1 MQRKTEKEFKLTG
14 SDEPM
19 MEDIETPNSDESE
32 TQPMK
37 YNEIDLDQPIKLQ

>member
-1 MQRKTEKEFKLTG
+1 MPWLVVVIYMQRKDEKELKLTG

-32 TQPMK
+32 THPMK
-37 YNEIDLDQPIKLQ
+37 